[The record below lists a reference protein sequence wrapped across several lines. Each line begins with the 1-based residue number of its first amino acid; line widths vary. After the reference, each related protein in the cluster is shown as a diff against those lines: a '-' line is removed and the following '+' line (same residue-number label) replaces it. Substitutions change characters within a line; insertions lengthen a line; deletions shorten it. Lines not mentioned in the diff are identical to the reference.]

1 MHSWGFSQ
9 LFKEVDRRASRILA
23 EGAAGLVRRGLV
35 GLERECLRVTPEA
48 SLALT
53 PHPPG
58 LGSALTHPHLTTD
71 FSEALLELVTPPFE
85 DKARVLGFLQDTQG
99 FVYRHLGEELL
110 WSASMPCLL
119 GGEAEIP
126 LAYYGPSNAGRMKT
140 LYRKGLG
147 YRYGRTMQTIAGV
160 HFNYSLAEALWP
172 VLQGIEEDRGD
183 LGTFVSESYLR
194 LIRNLQRYG
203 WLLAYLFGA
212 SPVVSKTFLEGHPTD
227 LVPLGPDTYGHPDAT
242 SLRLGDIGYQNRLEE
257 GKGLKANYDSL
268 DAYIRSL
275 TWAIETPCP
284 QYEAIGVKVDGDY
297 RQLNAN
303 VLQIENEYYSTVRP
317 KQILEGFEKPTR
329 ALRRRGVR
337 YVEVRSLDVDPFVPL
352 GVSLDQL
359 LFVEAFVIFCLL
371 ADSPRINGTER
382 PAIDRNQTLTAH
394 RGRSADLELERGR
407 RPVRLRHWAEELLS
421 AMAPVLGLLDGEG
434 EAYRRS
440 WIAQQAK
447 VQAPE
452 LTPSERLLAAL
463 GTSGEGFVEL
473 ALDLS
478 ARHRDH
484 FQQRP
489 LNGARIAFFEGLAR
503 ESLERQ
509 RALETG
515 DTRDFDQ
522 FLADY
527 FAVRAASPEVV

>member
-1 MHSWGFSQ
+1 MFT
-9 LFKEVDRRASRILA
+9 EVERRVGRILA
-23 EGAAGLVRRGLV
+23 EGAAGLARRGLV
-35 GLERECLRVTPEA
+35 GLERECLRVAPDGT
-48 SLALT
+48 LART
-53 PHPPG
+53 PHPKG

-85 DKARVLGFLQDTQG
+85 DRAEVLAFLQDAQG

-160 HFNYSLAEALWP
+160 HFNYSLAEAFWP

-183 LGTFVSESYLR
+183 LRGFVAESYLG

-203 WLLAYLFGA
+203 WLVAYLFGA
-212 SPVVSKTFLEGHPTD
+212 SPVASETFLEGRPSD
-227 LVPLGPDTYGHPDAT
+227 LVPLAPGSYGYPDAT

-268 DAYIRSL
+268 DAYVRSL

-284 QYEAIGVKVDGDY
+284 QYEAIGVKVQGEY

-317 KQILEGFEKPTR
+317 KQILEGFEKPTL

-337 YVEVRSLDVDPFVPL
+337 YLEVRSLDVDPFSPL
-352 GVSLDQL
+352 GVSLEQL
-359 LFVEAFVIFCLL
+359 LFMEAFVLFCLL
-371 ADSPRINGTER
+371 ADSPRINGSER
-382 PAIDRNQTLTAH
+382 PAIDRNQALTAH
-394 RGRSADLELERGR
+394 RGRSSDLELERAR
-407 RPVRLRHWAEELLS
+407 QPVRLRLWAEELLS
-421 AMAPVLGLLDGEG
+421 AMDPVVGLLDGEG
-434 EAYRRS
+434 DAYRRS
-440 WIAQQAK
+440 WSAQRDK
-447 VQAPE
+447 IRDPT
-452 LTPSERLLAAL
+452 LTPSARLLAEL
-463 GTSGEGFVEL
+463 GARGEGFVEL
-473 ALDLS
+473 ALRL
-478 ARHRDH
+478 AAEHRS
-484 FQQRP
+484 QLVRRP
-489 LNGARIAFFEGLAR
+489 LSEDRLAFFEGLAR

-509 RALETG
+509 RALEAG
-515 DTRDFDQ
+515 DARDFDQ

-527 FAVRAASPEVV
+527 FAGRPTG